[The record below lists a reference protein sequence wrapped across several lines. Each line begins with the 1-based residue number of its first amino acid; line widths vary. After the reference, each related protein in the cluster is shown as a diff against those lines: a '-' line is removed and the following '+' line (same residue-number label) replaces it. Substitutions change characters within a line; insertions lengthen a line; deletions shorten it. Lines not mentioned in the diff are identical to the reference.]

1 MRPATRTSPLLTHR
15 AAQAFHPLDRER
27 GSAYARQRRVK
38 VANHSSFGVRAHV
51 AGSGGRT
58 YVVDI
63 QWVTVD
69 GVDSAKAYCECPRF
83 GDGVLCKHI
92 WATLLHLDEHG
103 PAPSLHGAGQIRVI
117 RSGPGFR
124 ADDDDGTLDPSDEVR
139 REPPVEAPRPPP
151 PRGQFQLRRGS
162 KERNDRSQGHGH
174 NKGGNKNPSQG
185 DRNAA
190 AQQRPIAG
198 SRWKVRLDQIKHAL
212 EEHNRWT
219 KLNAA
224 DASRP
229 REIWYVVDLASTYA
243 RGHLV
248 VLFHQRPVKKTG
260 ELGQLK
266 PVRLSELEAEHLI
279 DAEDRELVPLILG
292 NVRHADQYGYG
303 YDFVGPNARYA
314 GAAIRPALYDLLLP
328 RLSATG
334 RFGWLEEPGQ
344 GRTAELPRPLV
355 WDDGAPWRFELE
367 LRRETDKAE
376 ENLVLRGRLVRGDE
390 RIDVETPELLLAH
403 GLVLFKER
411 VARLASVD
419 AFEWIL
425 NLRKQGPLAVP
436 VRDGEALVERLWQT
450 PGTPPLDLPPDFK
463 WRERRPNPIPRIRIH
478 PPNEAWHGANLSAEV
493 SFEYEGLHAP
503 ASSEIP
509 SLVRRDQKI
518 VIHRDSVK
526 EGEALAK
533 LPPLGFRSFTRGT
546 GRVGHFELSPRRLAT
561 AVPAL
566 LDSGF
571 RVEAEGHKIRRPGKF
586 QMSVSTGLDWFDLS
600 ASIDFEGTR
609 IGLPELLAAIKRGDA
624 FVTLGDGSRGLLPE
638 EWLTRYAGLADLAEV
653 NGDQLRFGRSQV
665 LLLDALLQA
674 QGSPNV
680 DEAFT
685 AARRE
690 LEAFEGIAPAEP
702 PETFKGELRHYQ
714 KEGLAWLE
722 FLDRFGFGGCLADDM
737 GLGKT
742 IQILARL
749 ERMRLSGERPQRLPS
764 LVVVPRSLVFNWIE
778 EAQRFTPSL
787 RILDYTGAD
796 RSLDTL
802 GEYDLMI
809 TTYGTLRRDILKL
822 KELEFDYAILDE
834 AQAIKNAASQ
844 AAKACRILKARRRLA
859 LSGTPVENHLREL
872 WSIFEFLNPGM
883 LGRSAALAWT
893 GADDPQE
900 EGGGSLAL
908 LGKALRPFILRRTK
922 EQVLSELPEKTEQT
936 LFCELSTEE
945 RARYDELRTHY
956 RTTLL
961 GHIDTVGL
969 KRSKIQVLEA
979 LLRLRQ
985 AACHPGLVDQA
996 RVGDPSA
1003 KLTTLIE
1010 QVREVIEGGH
1020 KALVFSQFTSLLA
1033 IVRAR
1038 LDEAGVRYEYLDGR
1052 TRDRERHV
1060 RHFQDDT
1067 ECQLFLISLKAGGQG
1082 LNLTAAD
1089 YVFILD
1095 PWWNPAVEAQ
1105 AVDRAHRIGQKRR
1118 VFAYRLIARDTVE
1131 EKIVALQARKKTLA
1145 EAIITADQS
1154 LIQTLTAEDLQLLLG

>member
-1 MRPATRTSPLLTHR
+1 MRPVPRSSPLLTHR

-27 GSAYARQRRVK
+27 GSAYARQRRVR
-38 VANHSSFGVRAHV
+38 VANHSSYGVRAHV

-58 YVVDI
+58 YVVDL
-63 QWVTVD
+63 QWATAD
-69 GVDSAKAYCECPRF
+69 GIDSAKAYCECPRF
-83 GDGVLCKHI
+83 SDGVLCKHV

-103 PAPSLHGAGQIRVI
+103 PAPDLHGAGQIRVV

-124 ADDDDGTLDPSDEVR
+124 ADDDDTTGEPVEPERPPLPEPEAELGPVRRGAWHVR
-139 REPPVEAPRPPP
+139 REARDRDRAG
-151 PRGQFQLRRGS
+151 RGPS
-162 KERNDRSQGHGH
+162 TPNDRVLQ
-174 NKGGNKNPSQG
+174 
-185 DRNAA
+185 R
-190 AQQRPIAG
+190 RPIAG
-198 SRWKVRLDQIKHAL
+198 ARWKVRIDQIRHAL

-229 REIWYVVDLASTYA
+229 REIWYVVDLASTFA

-266 PVRLSELEAEHLI
+266 PVRLSELEADHLL
-279 DAEDRELVPLILG
+279 DPEDRALVPLILG

-303 YDFVGPNARYA
+303 HDFVGPNARYA

-328 RLSATG
+328 RLSDTG
-334 RFGWLEEPGQ
+334 RFGWIEELGQ
-344 GRTAELPRPLV
+344 GRTADLPRPLV
-355 WDDGAPWRFELE
+355 WDSGDPWRFELE
-367 LRRETDKAE
+367 LRREREKNEDR
-376 ENLVLRGRLVRGDE
+376 LVLRGRLMRGEE
-390 RIDVETPELLLAH
+390 RLDIEAPEMLLAH
-403 GLVLFKER
+403 GLVIFKDR
-411 VARLASVD
+411 IARLASTES
-419 AFEWIL
+419 FEWIL
-425 NLRKQGPLAVP
+425 NLRKQGPLVVP
-436 VRDGEALVERLWQT
+436 AREGEPLVERLWQT
-450 PGTPPLDLPPDFK
+450 PGTPPLDLPSDFR
-463 WRERRPNPIPRIRIH
+463 WRERRPAPIPRIRIH
-478 PPNEAWHGANLSAEV
+478 PPNEAWHGASLSAEV

-503 ASSEIP
+503 ASSEVP
-509 SLVRRDQKI
+509 SLVRRDQRI
-518 VIHRDSVK
+518 VIHRDLVK

-533 LPPLGFRSFTRGT
+533 LPPLGFRSFSRGT
-546 GRVGHFELSPRRLAT
+546 GRVGHFELNPRRLAT

-586 QMSVSTGLDWFDLS
+586 QMTVSTGLDWFDLS
-600 ASIDFEGTR
+600 ASIDFEGTKV
-609 IGLPELLAAIKRGDA
+609 GLPELLAAVRRGDA

-638 EWLTRYAGLADLAEV
+638 EWLVRYAGLADLGEV
-653 NGDQLRFGRSQV
+653 LGDQLRFARSQV
-665 LLLDALLQA
+665 LLLDALLSA
-674 QGSPNV
+674 QGTPDV
-680 DEAFT
+680 DEAFRT
-685 AARRE
+685 ARKE
-690 LEAFEGIAPAEP
+690 LEAFDGIQATEP
-702 PETFKGELRHYQ
+702 PASFTGSLRHYQ
-714 KEGLAWLE
+714 KEGLAWLG

-742 IQILARL
+742 IQILALL
-749 ERMRLSGERPQRLPS
+749 EGRRSSGPRSERLPS
-764 LVVVPRSLVFNWIE
+764 LVVVPRSLVFNWVE
-778 EAQRFTPSL
+778 EAQRFTPDL
-787 RILDYTGAD
+787 KILDYTGAE
-796 RSLDTL
+796 RSFDTL
-802 GEYDLMI
+802 GDFDLVI
-809 TTYGTLRRDILKL
+809 TTYGTLRRDIVKL

-834 AQAIKNAASQ
+834 AQAIKNATSQ
-844 AAKACRILKARRRLA
+844 AAKACRIIRARRRLA

-883 LGRSAALAWT
+883 LGRSAALTWHST
-893 GADDPQE
+893 DDGQE
-900 EGGGSLAL
+900 EGGGSIAL

-922 EQVLSELPEKTEQT
+922 EQVLEELPEKTEQT
-936 LFCELSTEE
+936 LFCELSSEE
-945 RARYDELRTHY
+945 RTRYDELREHY
-956 RTTLL
+956 RGTLL
-961 GHIDTVGL
+961 GQIDTVGI

-985 AACHPGLVDQA
+985 AACHPGLVDPA
-996 RVGDPSA
+996 RVKDPSA

-1038 LDEAGVRYEYLDGR
+1038 LDEASMRYEYLDGR

-1067 ECQLFLISLKAGGQG
+1067 DCQLFLISLKAGGQG

-1105 AVDRAHRIGQKRR
+1105 AVDRAHRIGQQRH